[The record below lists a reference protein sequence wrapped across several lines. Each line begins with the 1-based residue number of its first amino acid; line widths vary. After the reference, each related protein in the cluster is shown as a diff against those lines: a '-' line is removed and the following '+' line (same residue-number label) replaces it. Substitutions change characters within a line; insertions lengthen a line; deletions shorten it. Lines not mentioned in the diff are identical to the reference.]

1 MLLLIYGL
9 LGIIIKR
16 NLILIKVYI
25 LYYIMNW
32 NIKLNEIIIIDFNEL
47 ILLIIDKE
55 IWFRFNM
62 IIINE
67 ILSLVNELNKQLKDI
82 IKLYIEMLLNNI
94 L

>member
-9 LGIIIKR
+9 LGIIIKK

-55 IWFRFNM
+55 IWFR
-62 IIINE
+62 I
-67 ILSLVNELNKQLKDI
+67 
-82 IKLYIEMLLNNI
+82 
-94 L
+94 

>member
-1 MLLLIYGL
+1 
-9 LGIIIKR
+9 
-16 NLILIKVYI
+16 
-25 LYYIMNW
+25 MNW
-32 NIKLNEIIIIDFNEL
+32 FIMVDLNEM

-82 IKLYIEMLLNNI
+82 IK
-94 L
+94 

>member
-1 MLLLIYGL
+1 
-9 LGIIIKR
+9 
-16 NLILIKVYI
+16 
-25 LYYIMNW
+25 MNW
-32 NIKLNEIIIIDFNEL
+32 NIKLNWFIIIDFNIL

-82 IKLYIEMLLNNI
+82 IKLYIEMLLKII

>member
-1 MLLLIYGL
+1 
-9 LGIIIKR
+9 
-16 NLILIKVYI
+16 
-25 LYYIMNW
+25 MNW
-32 NIKLNEIIIIDFNEL
+32 NIKLNEIIIIDLNEL

-82 IKLYIEMLLNNI
+82 IKLYIEMLLKII